1 MRLQRRVLGYLAAAA
16 IASCVLTV
24 GVGVVLVRHQIAKQ
38 RLSALQAQA
47 DLVAAVGGPAGALSP
62 GDHVYRVGS
71 GRPRR
76 LGPRAQA
83 VVLAALPSA
92 GAGAGAGQGTVDAA
106 GQGTVVVAGRS
117 LIYAARPTPAGEI
130 VLIRPANIAFAEWRP
145 FMGSLLLAGLG
156 GVLLA
161 VALSYLLARRLARP
175 IGELSAATRRLATGE
190 AGVSVPVRGE
200 DELADLGASFN
211 EMSDEL
217 ARAREAQGRFLE
229 SVSHELRTPL
239 TSIRGYA
246 EALDEGA
253 IAPAESARV
262 IGAEADRLERLVA
275 DLLDLARFGRSG
287 FAVARE
293 PVELGTVVE
302 QAVERHLPR
311 ARDVGVELSGAADPD
326 GWVLGDHD
334 RILQAVSNLIENAL
348 RVTPSGG
355 SVAVQATNG
364 VITVRDTGPGLDAED
379 IPHAF
384 ERFYLYGRYRSER
397 PVGSGLG
404 LAIVRELVSAMGGTV
419 EASTAPGGGVP
430 RDGVP
435 RDGVPRDGVP
445 RDGVPRG
452 ATFTI
457 RLPSIPA
464 RSARPDAVRPSA

>member
-16 IASCVLTV
+16 IASCLLTV

-38 RLSALQAQA
+38 RLSALEAQA
-47 DLVAAVGGPAGALSP
+47 DLVAAVGGPTGALSP

-83 VVLAALPSA
+83 VVLAALPV
-92 GAGAGAGQGTVDAA
+92 AGAGQGTVD
-106 GQGTVVVAGRS
+106 VAGRS
-117 LIYAARPTPAGEI
+117 LIYAARPTTAGEI
-130 VLIRPANIAFAEWRP
+130 VLIRPANLAFAEWRP

-161 VALSYLLARRLARP
+161 VALSYLLARRLVRP
-175 IGELSAATRRLATGE
+175 IGELSAATRRLAAGE

-200 DELADLGASFN
+200 DELSDLGASFN

-246 EALDEGA
+246 EALQEGA

-262 IGAEADRLERLVA
+262 IGAEADRLDRLVA

-287 FAVARE
+287 FSVARV
-293 PVELGTVVE
+293 PIDATALVEE
-302 QAVERHLPR
+302 AVERHLPR
-311 ARDVGVELSGAADPD
+311 AREVAVALSGAGAPD
-326 GWVLGDHD
+326 TWVLGDHD

-355 SVAVQATNG
+355 SVAVHAENG
-364 VITVRDTGPGLDAED
+364 AITVRDTGPGLDPED

-404 LAIVRELVSAMGGTV
+404 LAIVRELVSAMGGSV
-419 EASTAPGGGVP
+419 DASTPARGG
-430 RDGVP
+430 
-435 RDGVPRDGVP
+435 
-445 RDGVPRG
+445 
-452 ATFTI
+452 AQFTI

-464 RSARPDAVRPSA
+464 RSARPDALRPSA

>member
-1 MRLQRRVLGYLAAAA
+1 MRLQRRVLGYLATAA

-38 RLSALQAQA
+38 RLSALEAQA
-47 DLVAAVGGPAGALSP
+47 NLVAAVGGAPGALTP
-62 GDHVYRVGS
+62 GDHVYRVGT

-83 VVLAALPSA
+83 AVLAALPSD
-92 GAGAGAGQGTVDAA
+92 GARQGTID
-106 GQGTVVVAGRS
+106 VAGRS
-117 LIYAARPTPAGEI
+117 LIYVARPTPAGEI
-130 VLIRPANIAFAEWRP
+130 VLIRPANIAFAEWRA
-145 FMGSLLLAGLG
+145 FMGSLVLAGLG

-161 VALSYLLARRLARP
+161 AVLSFLLARRLTRP
-175 IGELSAATRRLATGE
+175 IGELSAATRRLA
-190 AGVSVPVRGE
+190 AGQHGVAVPVRGE
-200 DELADLGASFN
+200 DELANLGASFN

-217 ARAREAQGRFLE
+217 SRAREAQARFLE

-239 TSIRGYA
+239 TSIRGYS
-246 EALDEGA
+246 EALEEGA
-253 IAPAESARV
+253 IAPAESGRV

-275 DLLDLARFGRSG
+275 DLIDLARFGRAD

-293 PVELGTVVE
+293 PVDLAAVAE

-311 ARDVGVELSGAADPD
+311 AREIGVELSCAPAPALASPGAGPADT
-326 GWVLGDHD
+326 WVLGDHD

-348 RVTPSGG
+348 RITPGAG
-355 SVAVQATNG
+355 SVSVATAPG
-364 VITVRDTGPGLDAED
+364 RIAVRDTGPGLDPED

-404 LAIVRELVSAMGGTV
+404 LAIVQELTAAMGGTV
-419 EASTAPGGGVP
+419 GASAPPGGG
-430 RDGVP
+430 
-435 RDGVPRDGVP
+435 
-445 RDGVPRG
+445 
-452 ATFTI
+452 AQFTI

-464 RSARPDAVRPSA
+464 RSGLPDAVRPSA

>member
-1 MRLQRRVLGYLAAAA
+1 MRLRRRVLGYLAAAA

-38 RLSALQAQA
+38 RLSTLEAQT
-47 DLVAAVGGPAGALSP
+47 DLVAAVGGAPGALTP
-62 GDHVYRVGS
+62 GDHVYRVGT

-92 GAGAGAGQGTVDAA
+92 GAGEGTIE
-106 GQGTVVVAGRS
+106 VAGRS
-117 LIYAARPTPAGEI
+117 LIYAARPTPAGEV

-145 FMGSLLLAGLG
+145 FVGSLLLAGLG

-161 VALSYLLARRLARP
+161 VVLSFLLARRLTRP
-175 IGELSAATRRLATGE
+175 IGELSTATRRLAAGE
-190 AGVSVPVRGE
+190 HGVAVPVRGE

-211 EMSDEL
+211 EMSREL
-217 ARAREAQGRFLE
+217 SRAREAQSRFLE

-239 TSIRGYA
+239 TSIRGYS
-246 EALDEGA
+246 EALEEGA

-262 IGAEADRLERLVA
+262 ICAEADRLERLVA
-275 DLLDLARFGRSG
+275 DLIDLARFGRAD

-293 PVELGTVVE
+293 PVDLAGVAE

-311 ARDVGVELSGAADPD
+311 ASEIGVELSCAPEPGLRSPGAGPPD
-326 GWVLGDHD
+326 TWVLGDHD

-348 RVTPSGG
+348 RNTPAGG
-355 SVAVQATNG
+355 SVTAATG
-364 VITVRDTGPGLDAED
+364 PGRIAVRDTGPGLDPED

-404 LAIVRELVSAMGGTV
+404 LAIVKELVAAMDGTV
-419 EASTAPGGGVP
+419 DAATPPGGG
-430 RDGVP
+430 
-435 RDGVPRDGVP
+435 
-445 RDGVPRG
+445 
-452 ATFTI
+452 AQFTV
-457 RLPSIPA
+457 RLPPIPA
-464 RSARPDAVRPSA
+464 RSARPDAVQPSA

>member
-38 RLSALQAQA
+38 RLSTLEAQA
-47 DLVAAVGGPAGALSP
+47 DLVAAVGGAPGALTP
-62 GDHVYRVGS
+62 GDHVYRVGN

-83 VVLAALPSA
+83 VVLAALPS
-92 GAGAGAGQGTVDAA
+92 GGAGQGTIE
-106 GQGTVVVAGRS
+106 VAGRS
-117 LIYAARPTPAGEI
+117 LIYAARLTTAGEI

-161 VALSYLLARRLARP
+161 VVLSYLLARRLTRP
-175 IGELSAATRRLATGE
+175 IGELSAATRRLAHGE

-200 DELADLGASFN
+200 DELADLGTSFN
-211 EMSDEL
+211 DMSDEL
-217 ARAREAQGRFLE
+217 SRAREAQGRFLE

-246 EALDEGA
+246 EALEEGA
-253 IAPAESARV
+253 IPPDESARV

-293 PVELGTVVE
+293 PVNLAGVVE
-302 QAVERHLPR
+302 ASVERHLPR
-311 ARDVGVELSGAADPD
+311 ARQMGVELSGTGPSDS
-326 GWVLGDHD
+326 WVLGDHD

-348 RVTPSGG
+348 RVTPAGG
-355 SVAVQATNG
+355 SVTVAAGPGQ
-364 VITVRDTGPGLDAED
+364 ITVRDSGPGLDPDD
-379 IPHAF
+379 IPRAF

-404 LAIVRELVSAMGGTV
+404 LAIVKELISAMGGAV
-419 EASTAPGGGVP
+419 EATTGREGSA
-430 RDGVP
+430 
-435 RDGVPRDGVP
+435 
-445 RDGVPRG
+445 
-452 ATFTI
+452 AFTI

-464 RSARPDAVRPSA
+464 RSALPDAVQPSA